1 MAAKLT
7 RSKNIIAVDI
17 IPERLELALELG
29 ATHAINGKEV
39 DTVAE
44 IRRITGNGSEYVLEA
59 TGVPALI
66 LQGIRSLRARGVMA
80 AVGVGPDAT
89 FNVNDELIPLNRTII
104 GVVEG
109 DSIPKLFIPQLIE
122 YYKAGRFPFDQS
134 IKRYPFADLQQAIAD
149 MHSGMTIK
157 PVVTF

>member
-109 DSIPKLFIPQLIE
+109 DSIPKLFI
-122 YYKAGRFPFDQS
+122 
-134 IKRYPFADLQQAIAD
+134 
-149 MHSGMTIK
+149 HN
-157 PVVTF
+157 